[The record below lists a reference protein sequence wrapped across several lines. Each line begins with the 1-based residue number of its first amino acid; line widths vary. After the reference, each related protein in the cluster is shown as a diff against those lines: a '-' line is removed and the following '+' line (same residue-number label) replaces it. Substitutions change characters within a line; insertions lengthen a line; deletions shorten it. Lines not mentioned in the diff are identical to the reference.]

1 MRKEQLR
8 IRREQV
14 FNQGDAVRD
23 KSSGESGVIAG
34 DAKIKFGIVSHP
46 VQLNNGSF
54 IYVADT
60 NLERVVPDKCPMDV
74 FKGGTGFLDYKEYRQ
89 YMTFLRMK
97 GEFTNVY
104 YSMKQGNIESLP
116 YQMKPVF
123 KFIESTDKRLLIAD
137 EVGLGKTVEALLI
150 WKDLEAR
157 SEANRL
163 IVFCPAMLCDKWEK
177 DMRKFFGIEAEKVNA
192 NELLNKLQD
201 KVNRNKGFVLIAS
214 ITSVRDKGLTKAET
228 SDQNKDDVNVMLP
241 KRKLAEFLKNYRD
254 AHPDDKLVDLIV
266 FDEAH
271 YLSNKATANYKTA
284 RRFSE
289 ISKGMLLLSAT
300 PINGKTDE
308 FFNLLTLLSPDQF
321 FNKKDFRRTYE
332 QNKSLVALAHLFY
345 SYPAENQVE
354 ARKDKIRNLLKVI
367 RNIDLYKCDKFFTKV
382 QDELDRAFDGTPEGH
397 QLRMKIYDEIVSKYF
412 YSDVF
417 TRSKKRDVL
426 ECAIRTPQ
434 TVKFSLSKIEKVIY
448 DKATNELRDK
458 LFENGNDEFWAFCI
472 LARQRELTSCIP
484 AAISRWKE
492 MGNIILDEDEKSEFE
507 LLYEDPINKK
517 EIAKTYP
524 ENLVNTDI
532 QILEKNDSKFN
543 FFLTTLK
550 EKLNE
555 GEKIIVFSFF
565 RGTLKYLERRLKENG
580 IKTSIILGGMKFEDK
595 DREIERFRKSNDTN
609 VLLSSEVGAEGIDLQ
624 FARIEFNYDLPWNPM
639 RLEQRIGRID
649 RIGQK
654 SDKIFIVNFSC
665 TDTVEDRVLDLLYS
679 KIKVCEETIGEIDDI
694 LGEETSKIQLELLK
708 SDKSEQDKY
717 IEQQNNINRI
727 ANEQLLKKQ
736 MEENIGLTTSYNE
749 RLIELI
755 NAAEQNH
762 RYLIDADYEYYICD
776 FFSSHGNGSSFK
788 PGATKDVWELRLST
802 EDEEVFKNFLRST
815 GRDTYIPRGQ
825 YISCTLPGSRSK
837 VSAWKIDVSHPLI
850 KWINSVVGA
859 KHIKADCY
867 IFHLDGSKLKEG
879 FNLQDNVYVFYV
891 CALDFRYGLKVSN
904 ELTSQAVGVNKLD
917 VLSRDDTDYLLS
929 SAIYYGSEAHAKSLD
944 ISRLDE
950 KQISAMDLC
959 ERKHQEVQDALE
971 AELREKNTISCNQ
984 RIKRINSVYSQRDR
998 EYRDELD
1005 KAIFYKK
1012 KNIKMVE
1019 GRVKRNEKRWDE
1031 ALAYIE
1037 KKKEPTSYSEEKALG
1052 IIYID

>member
-1 MRKEQLR
+1 ME
-8 IRREQV
+8 REQM
-14 FNQGDAVRD
+14 FNLGDVVRD
-23 KSSGESGVIAG
+23 KRSGKKGIIAG
-34 DAKIKFGIVSHP
+34 DAKIKFSAVSHP
-46 VQLNNGSF
+46 VQLDDGST
-54 IYVADT
+54 IYIPDT
-60 NLERVVPDKCPMDV
+60 NLEKEIINPRPMAV
-74 FKGGTGFLDYKEYRQ
+74 FKSGTGFLNYKEYRQ
-89 YMTFLRMK
+89 YMTYLRMK
-97 GEFTNVY
+97 GEFTNIY

-123 KFIESTDKRLLIAD
+123 KFIESNDKRLLIAD

-157 SEANRL
+157 AGANRL
-163 IVFCPAMLCDKWEK
+163 IIFCPAMLCEKWER
-177 DMRKFFGIEAEKVNA
+177 DMRQFFGIEAEKVNA
-192 NELLNKLQD
+192 NQLLNKLQD

-214 ITSVRDKGLTKAET
+214 ITSVRYKGLIHSEN
-228 SDQNKDDVNVMLP
+228 SDEDKDEANGMLA
-241 KRKLAEFLKNYRD
+241 KRKLAEFLEHYRD
-254 AHPDDKLVDLIV
+254 DHPDDKLVDLIV

-308 FFNLLTLLSPDQF
+308 FYNLLTLLSPDQY
-321 FNKKDFRRTYE
+321 FNKKEFISTYE
-332 QNKSLVALAHLFY
+332 KNKSLVALAHLFH
-345 SYPAENQVE
+345 SVPAENQVE
-354 ARKDKIRNLLKVI
+354 SRKNEIRDLLLSI
-367 RNIDLYKCDKFFTKV
+367 RHTDLYMEDSFFTKV
-382 QDELDRAFDGTPEGH
+382 EDKLDKAFDGTDEGH
-397 QLRMKIYDEIVSKYF
+397 QLRMKIYDDIVSKYF

-426 ECAIRTPQ
+426 KCATRTPQ
-434 TVKFSLSKIEKVIY
+434 TVKFKLSKIEKAIY
-448 DKATNELRDK
+448 DKATKELRDK

-492 MGNIILDEDEKSEFE
+492 IGNIILDEDEKSEFE
-507 LLYEDPINKK
+507 LLHEGPINKK
-517 EIAKTYP
+517 EVARTYP
-524 ENLVNTDI
+524 ENLVNADI
-532 QILEKNDSKFN
+532 SILEKNDSKFN
-543 FFLTTLK
+543 LFLTTLK

-788 PGATKDVWELRLST
+788 PGATKGVWELRLSAD
-802 EDEEVFKNFLRST
+802 DEELFKNFLRST

-825 YISCTLPGSRSK
+825 YISCTLPSSRSK
-837 VSAWKIDVSHPLI
+837 VSSWKIDVSHPLI
-850 KWINSVVGA
+850 KWINSVVEK
-859 KHIKADCY
+859 KHLNADCY

-891 CALDFRYGLKVSN
+891 SALDFEGGLKVTN

-917 VLSRDDTDYLLS
+917 VLSMDDTDYLLS

-944 ISRLDE
+944 ISRLDG
-950 KQISAMDLC
+950 KHISAMDLC
-959 ERKHQEVQDALE
+959 CIKHQEVQDALG
-971 AELREKNTISCNQ
+971 AELKEKNSISCDQ
-984 RIKRINSVYSQRDR
+984 RIKRINSVYSQRDT
-998 EYRDELD
+998 EYRDALD
-1005 KAIFYKK
+1005 KAIFYKQ
-1012 KNIKMVE
+1012 KNINLVE
-1019 GRVKRNEKRWDE
+1019 GNLNKNQKSWDE

-1037 KKKEPTSYSEEKALG
+1037 EKKEPSLYSEDKALG

>member
-1 MRKEQLR
+1 M
-8 IRREQV
+8 
-14 FNQGDAVRD
+14 FNLGDVVRD
-23 KSSGESGVIAG
+23 KRSGKKGIIAG
-34 DAKIKFGIVSHP
+34 DAKKKFSGVSHP
-46 VQLNNGSF
+46 VQLDDGHT
-54 IYVADT
+54 IDIPDT
-60 NLERVVPDKCPMDV
+60 NLEKEIIKQRPMDV
-74 FKGGTGFLDYKEYRQ
+74 FKSGTGFLDYKEYRQ
-89 YMTFLRMK
+89 YMTYLRMK

-123 KFIESTDKRLLIAD
+123 KFIESNDKRLLIAD

-157 SEANRL
+157 TGANRL
-163 IVFCPAMLCDKWEK
+163 IIFCPAMLCEKWER
-177 DMRKFFGIEAEKVNA
+177 DMRQFFGIEAEKVNA
-192 NELLNKLQD
+192 NQLLNKLQD

-214 ITSVRDKGLTKAET
+214 ITSVRYKGLIHSEI
-228 SDQNKDDVNVMLP
+228 SDEDKDEANGMLA
-241 KRKLAEFLKNYRD
+241 KRKLAEFLEQYRNE
-254 AHPDDKLVDLIV
+254 HPEDKLVDLIV

-271 YLSNKATANYKTA
+271 YLSNNATANYKTA
-284 RRFSE
+284 KRFSE

-321 FNKKDFRRTYE
+321 FNKKEFRSTYE
-332 QNKSLVALAHLFY
+332 KNKSLVALAHLFY

-354 ARKDKIRNLLKVI
+354 LRKNEIRDLLLSI
-367 RNIDLYKCDKFFTKV
+367 RYTDLYMEDSFFTKV
-382 QDELDRAFDGTPEGH
+382 EDKLDKAFDGTDEGH
-397 QLRMKIYDEIVSKYF
+397 QLRMKIYDDIVSKYF

-426 ECAIRTPQ
+426 KCATRTPQ
-434 TVKFSLSKIEKVIY
+434 TVKFKLSKIEKAIY
-448 DKATNELRDK
+448 DKATRELRDK
-458 LFENGNDEFWAFCI
+458 LSENGNDEFWAFCI

-492 MGNIILDEDEKSEFE
+492 IGNIILDEDEKSEFE
-507 LLYEDPINKK
+507 LLHEGPINKK
-517 EIAKTYP
+517 EVARTYP
-524 ENLVNTDI
+524 ENLVNEDI
-532 QILEKNDSKFN
+532 SILEKNDSKFN
-543 FFLTTLK
+543 LFLATLK

-717 IEQQNNINRI
+717 IEQQNNINRL
-727 ANEQLLKKQ
+727 ANEQVLKKQ

-788 PGATKDVWELRLST
+788 PGATKGVWELRLSAD
-802 EDEEVFKNFLRST
+802 DEELFKNFLRST

-825 YISCTLPGSRSK
+825 YISCTLPSSRSK
-837 VSAWKIDVSHPLI
+837 VSSWKIDVSHPLI
-850 KWINSVVGA
+850 KWINSVVEK
-859 KHIKADCY
+859 KHLNADCY

-891 CALDFRYGLKVSN
+891 SALDFEGGLKVTN

-944 ISRLDE
+944 ISRLAG
-950 KQISAMDLC
+950 KHISAMDLC
-959 ERKHQEVQDALE
+959 CIKHQEVQDALE
-971 AELREKNTISCNQ
+971 AELKEKNSISCDQ
-984 RIKRINSVYSQRDR
+984 RIKRINSVYSQRDK
-998 EYRDELD
+998 EYRDALD
-1005 KAIFYKK
+1005 KAIFNKQ
-1012 KNIKMVE
+1012 KNIKLVE
-1019 GRVKRNEKRWDE
+1019 GNLNKNQKSWDE

-1037 KKKEPTSYSEEKALG
+1037 KKKDPTPYSEEKALG